1 MRVCAVHRPAAG
13 IHQFWKAVGHGHSAA
28 RTGRAAARAHRALP
42 GLSRRHRLHG
52 DAAGRLPP
60 RGRRGG
66 GLLALQ
72 PFPDNGIDWHVSH
85 SAPGHTVDDEVTI
98 KVQLKATY
106 QLAPN
111 PPARRPPPPS
121 TERGAPPPRHT
132 GRFFSFTLDNDHLAK
147 LARTPVSVHKILVVM
162 IVPRSQDQ
170 WLRAGH
176 DRLDLRHCCYWT
188 NLAGHPIT
196 GRRRTTVRIPTARIF
211 DDRALCEIMTR
222 VGTGGKP

>member
-1 MRVCAVHRPAAG
+1 MAIAQPER
-13 IHQFWKAVGHGHSAA
+13 
-28 RTGRAAARAHRALP
+28 
-42 GLSRRHRLHG
+42 
-52 DAAGRLPP
+52 
-60 RGRRGG
+60 G
-66 GLLALQ
+66 GLLPERTGPHRGSLATTACMETLQVGYLHAVAAAAGCSLSQ

-106 QLAPN
+106 QLPPN
-111 PPARRPPPPS
+111 PP
-121 TERGAPPPRHT
+121 

-162 IVPRSQDQ
+162 IVPRSQEQ

-176 DRLDLRHCCYWT
+176 DRLDLRHCCYWV

-196 GRRRTTVRIPTARIF
+196 GRRRTSVRIPTSRIF

-222 VGTGGKP
+222 VGTGGRP